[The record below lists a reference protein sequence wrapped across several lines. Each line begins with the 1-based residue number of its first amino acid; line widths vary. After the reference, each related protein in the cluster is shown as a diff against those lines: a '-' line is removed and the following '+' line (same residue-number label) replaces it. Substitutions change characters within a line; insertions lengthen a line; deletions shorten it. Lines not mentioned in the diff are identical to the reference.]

1 MLTPIVGVGL
11 LFLLGRDLMSEAR
24 DGGNTVLFSAT
35 VLLVLY
41 VATAVGVTFQWGYA
55 WWRGRKVR
63 KNFELQAIEKLNP
76 QSYDLI
82 RSRGRILLN
91 VRCSMSE
98 RIRTEIAPGANL
110 TFSDLTNLPTAHKEI
125 LKQPENPLS

>member
-1 MLTPIVGVGL
+1 M
-11 LFLLGRDLMSEAR
+11 
-24 DGGNTVLFSAT
+24 
-35 VLLVLY
+35 
-41 VATAVGVTFQWGYA
+41 
-55 WWRGRKVR
+55 R